1 MVLGWTRNPGRRS
14 AFPYL
19 SRSLL
24 KRTIGNFQR
33 KYSWVLISSIFAP
46 TGLLYVPSQH
56 SEAWIL
62 IIYHPF
68 PRPFLAYV
76 MNCQILIVLQ
86 WHGLRIN
93 PFAKFWQYYIQ
104 CFILLFTKVNVLEE
118 GSVKLLPRDLVALGC
133 SALTSSKVCRHCFL
147 NKIQLIKQTIL
158 INQSLFG
165 SSRNLQKKH
174 IGLCRGEH
182 LIQLWL
188 FFLRVLVMH
197 FLTYILWCRAK
208 STEIFYP
215 LTQYVN
221 GIIHFTC
228 TRFQRTY

>member
-14 AFPYL
+14 AFPHL

-133 SALTSSKVCRHCFL
+133 SALTSSVFDMIEGALRRVSEVASHLAKFCTKNLEMEMNTLVS
-147 NKIQLIKQTIL
+147 NKKENAL
-158 INQSLFG
+158 
-165 SSRNLQKKH
+165 
-174 IGLCRGEH
+174 
-182 LIQLWL
+182 
-188 FFLRVLVMH
+188 
-197 FLTYILWCRAK
+197 
-208 STEIFYP
+208 
-215 LTQYVN
+215 
-221 GIIHFTC
+221 
-228 TRFQRTY
+228 

>member
-1 MVLGWTRNPGRRS
+1 MVLKQLVQERITSDILLLPTLLGDPSMLHDLFTSGSLDMNTVRD
-14 AFPYL
+14 L
-19 SRSLL
+19 SHGALTDIC
-24 KRTIGNFQR
+24 K
-33 KYSWVLISSIFAP
+33 K
-46 TGLLYVPSQH
+46 
-56 SEAWIL
+56 
-62 IIYHPF
+62 
-68 PRPFLAYV
+68 
-76 MNCQILIVLQ
+76 CQIPYS
-86 WHGLRIN
+86 G
-93 PFAKFWQYYIQ
+93 K
-104 CFILLFTKVNVLEE
+104 
-118 GSVKLLPRDLVALGC
+118 
-133 SALTSSKVCRHCFL
+133 SKVCRHCFL